1 MGSMDFMTV
10 YDHLL
15 SAYKKKGAGYLVLL
29 DPDKMPAAAIPAF
42 AAAAEKADVDALLV
56 GGSLILSSD
65 FERFVIELKQAVTHI
80 PVIIFPGSLQQITPR
95 ADALLFLSVLSGRDA
110 HYLIGNHVQ
119 AAPLVY
125 RSKMETISTAY
136 LLIESGKAT
145 TAQFMSGSF
154 PLPRDK
160 PDLVVAHAL
169 AAQYLGFKLLYLE
182 AGSGAEWSIPNDIIE
197 AVHHT
202 IDIPVIVGGGIR
214 TVQDAESKVKAGAVF
229 IVTGNII
236 EDAQD
241 LNLLNAFAKA
251 IHYKR

>member
-1 MGSMDFMTV
+1 MTV

-15 SAYKKKGAGYLVLL
+15 TTFKKKGAGYFVLL
-29 DPDKMPAAAIPAF
+29 DPDKMLTDAIPEF
-42 AAAAEKADVDALLV
+42 CAAAEKAGVDALLV

-65 FERFVIELKQAVTHI
+65 FERFVIELKKQVTDI
-80 PVIIFPGSLQQITPR
+80 PVIIFPGSLQQIIPQ
-95 ADALLFLSVLSGRDA
+95 ADALLFLSVLSGRDP

-125 RSKMETISTAY
+125 RTKMETISTAY
-136 LLIESGKAT
+136 LLIESGKPT
-145 TAQFMSGSF
+145 SAQFMSGSF
-154 PLPRDK
+154 PLPRSK

-169 AAQYLGFKLLYLE
+169 AAQYLGFKFVYLE
-182 AGSGAEWSIPNDIIE
+182 AGSGAELSIPDDIIK

-214 TVQDAESKVKAGAVF
+214 TVQDAQDKVKAGAAF

-236 EDAQD
+236 EDTHD
-241 LNLLNAFAKA
+241 LDLLGKFSKA
-251 IHYKR
+251 IHYKL